1 MKKILKSLQEH
12 KHFITWTICYVF
24 VLWAVLYYMFGFCI
38 FNSTQ
43 WHRLAHAQ
51 LHGFVGFV
59 FGAIIFAAIPLYIS
73 TSILIIRNKKPLL
86 TIPLPKFNKETKS
99 ESSDKQQSET
109 KSDSDEPTLAENI
122 PPEIRSAF
130 IRATKHPLDIKI
142 NLPDSESATD
152 TDTTSD
158 TLLPL
163 PSDFDIT
170 LDTEQDDTTVPTF
183 TDFNFGNTTDTNTSD
198 VIKYLNNTDTDYTII
213 NDIIITDKHAIAVHD
228 DADFWVCDNEQWFA
242 TGKSKPSPILAVK
255 SAAEQNNVKP
265 VLYLSETNIMDI
277 DTLIPQWESDG
288 VTVITDIN
296 NL

>member
-1 MKKILKSLQEH
+1 MDWLLYENSAKEKGFKNVCGVDEAGRGPLAGPVVVAGVIMPEDSMIEGVNDSKKVSE
-12 KHFITWTICYVF
+12 
-24 VLWAVLYYMFGFCI
+24 
-38 FNSTQ
+38 
-43 WHRLAHAQ
+43 
-51 LHGFVGFV
+51 
-59 FGAIIFAAIPLYIS
+59 
-73 TSILIIRNKKPLL
+73 KKRE
-86 TIPLPKFNKETKS
+86 KTKS

-277 DTLIPQWESDG
+277 DTLIPQWELDG
-288 VTVITDIN
+288 ISVITDIN